1 MPVSLRPPSQK
12 AQIAL
17 WLASSHRS
25 EQTLS
30 TVFLHQLCRCVCNKG
45 HVGDNTGGGDCL
57 VVTSQHQGSP
67 ASCVKE
73 QRMNAGRVH
82 LYFDWVFWY
91 FHGNKKQEISYST
104 ILDLWV
110 SLWSTGPKHFLTHV
124 RLSPSDGRCFQVVF
138 YDCCDVEVCQMNVTC
153 MKRHRICFYTFTF
166 GNPKNPEMT
175 QSCRITE
182 LRLHLQDWQKLF
194 LFLGFIKFKDIL
206 HRSGILLCM
215 LLMWVW
221 DMQRPGSKEF

>member
-1 MPVSLRPPSQK
+1 MRAVTTC
-12 AQIAL
+12 
-17 WLASSHRS
+17 
-25 EQTLS
+25 TLTECFDTF
-30 TVFLHQLCRCVCNKG
+30 TVIK
-45 HVGDNTGGGDCL
+45 
-57 VVTSQHQGSP
+57 
-67 ASCVKE
+67 
-73 QRMNAGRVH
+73 
-82 LYFDWVFWY
+82 
-91 FHGNKKQEISYST
+91 NKKSH
-104 ILDLWV
+104 ILQYWTFEFPCEAPV
-110 SLWSTGPKHFLTHV
+110 QMHFLTHV

-166 GNPKNPEMT
+166 GNPINPEMT

-182 LRLHLQDWQKLF
+182 LRLHLKDWQKLF